1 MTNTQEDFDF
11 IIVGAGSAGC
21 VLANRLTADGRN
33 RVLLLEA
40 GGSDINPFVAA
51 PVGETQLL
59 GSAYDWAFKSAPQ
72 AELGGATLELA
83 RGKCLGGSS
92 SINGQLYFRGI
103 AQDYDGWAAL
113 GNQGWGFEDVLPLFK
128 RMENWIGG
136 ADDYRGDAGPLR
148 TIGSTYD
155 NPLFEAFVQAG
166 EQLGHPRVTDFN
178 GAQPEGFGHCQ
189 HTHYRFPVLRCAS
202 SYAYL
207 LKERYR
213 RNLCIRKHAEVT
225 RVLIKDKVATG
236 VEYRCQGQICTAR
249 ARKEVILSA
258 GPYQSPKLLMLSGI
272 GPAAHLN
279 DVGINPVLDLPGVGE
294 NLQDQIGSFVQHACT
309 QPITYYSY
317 TNPLRAAG
325 AIVEWL
331 ALGRGP
337 LTLFPMASSAILRV
351 GPGATRPDVQ
361 FYMFPVAV
369 NPHSEGTFEP
379 RSHAYNIHW
388 GIIQP
393 KSRGFVRLNSA
404 DPFAPPLIDNRFYSD
419 EADKDL
425 NRHAFRF
432 ARRIHEQ
439 AALAPY
445 RGPEVAPGPECQSD
459 ADIDAHCARY
469 FANHYHASG
478 TCKMGIDDMAVVD
491 PDLKLRGIDRLRVID
506 SSIMPVVPTGGLN
519 APSMMIGEKG
529 SDMLLDRWR

>member
-1 MTNTQEDFDF
+1 MGKNTEEFDF

-21 VLANRLTADGRN
+21 VLANRLSADKGN

-72 AELGGATLELA
+72 DELGGATLELA

-92 SINGQLYFRGI
+92 SINGQLYFRGV
-103 AQDYDGWAAL
+103 AEDYDGWAGL
-113 GNQGWGFEDVLPLFK
+113 GNTGWSFDDVLPLFK

-136 ADDYRGDAGPLR
+136 ADAYRGDKGPLR

-166 EQLGHPRVTDFN
+166 EQMGHPRIADFN
-178 GAQPEGFGHCQ
+178 GAAYEGFGHCQ
-189 HTHYRFPVLRCAS
+189 HTHYRFPVLRCAT

-207 LKERYR
+207 LPERFR
-213 RNLCIRKHAEVT
+213 RNLRIRKHAEVT
-225 RVLIKDKVATG
+225 RVVIEDRVAKG
-236 VEYRCQGQICTAR
+236 VEYRRNGAVYKAM

-258 GPYQSPKLLMLSGI
+258 GPYQSPKLLMLSGV
-272 GPAAHLN
+272 GDASHLK
-279 DVGINPVLDLPGVGE
+279 DVGITPVLDLPGVGQ
-294 NLQDQIGSFVQHACT
+294 NLQDQIGSFVQHDCT
-309 QPITYYSY
+309 QPITYYRY
-317 TNPLRAAG
+317 TNKLRAAG
-325 AIVEWL
+325 AVFQWL
-331 ALGRGP
+331 ALGKGP

-351 GPGATRPDVQ
+351 APDAPRPDVQ
-361 FYMFPVAV
+361 YYMFPVAV

-393 KSRGFVRLNSA
+393 KSRGFVRLTSA
-404 DPFAPPLIDNRFYSD
+404 DPFADPLIDNRFYSD
-419 EADKDL
+419 EADKRL
-425 NRHAFRF
+425 NRLAFRM
-432 ARRIHEQ
+432 ARKIHEQ

-445 RGPEVAPGPECQSD
+445 RGAEVAPGPNCQSD
-459 ADIDAHCARY
+459 ADIDAHCSRY

-478 TCKMGIDDMAVVD
+478 TCKMGVDDLAVVD
-491 PDLKLRGIDRLRVID
+491 PELKVRGVDRLRVID

-519 APSMMIGEKG
+519 APSMMVGEKG
-529 SDMLLDRWR
+529 SDMLLQIW